1 MECILDNIIFSL
13 QKAGGASVVWAEHI
27 KRLLCESNVNCQ
39 FLEYSNADDNFFRSS
54 LGIPTDKILRKNAS
68 LLFLKRYIDLCGVEK
83 EPYIFHSS
91 HYRLDKNPNAFNV
104 TTVHDFTYEYFV
116 SGIRKFIHSSQKWHS
131 IRKASAIICITE
143 STKRDLLKFLPEVD
157 ESKIYVVYNGVNEQ
171 FRPLNPSE
179 YKLSLPF
186 DDCGYILYVGSRLVP
201 YKNFDVAL
209 EVCSRLHVPLLMVGG
224 EPLSREEKNKMD
236 EKLGKDY
243 YFNFWGTTVCQLNEL
258 YNRALLLIYPSLYE
272 GFGIPVIEAQRA
284 GCPVIASAN
293 SSIPE
298 IIGDSKYSLNN
309 ISANSIVDAISFL
322 KNKPNERENEIELG
336 FKNSKRFSWDITYD
350 KTIQIYNKL
359 CDF

>member
-1 MECILDNIIFSL
+1 MKCLLDNIIFSL

-27 KRLLCESNVNCQ
+27 KRLLYENNVNCQ

-54 LGIPTDKILRKNAS
+54 LDIPADKILKKSAS

-157 ESKIYVVYNGVNEQ
+157 ESKVHVVYNGVSEQ
-171 FRPLNPSE
+171 FKRLNSSE

-186 DDCGYILYVGSRLVP
+186 GGYGYILYVGSRLVP
-201 YKNFDVAL
+201 YKNFNIVLDVCAH
-209 EVCSRLHVPLLMVGG
+209 LHIPLLMVGG
-224 EPLSREEKNKMD
+224 EPLSRVEKNKMD
-236 EKLGKDY
+236 AKLGKDY
-243 YFNFWGTTVCQLNEL
+243 YCNYWGTTVSQLNEL

-272 GFGIPVIEAQRA
+272 GFGIPIIEAQRA

-298 IIGDSKYSLNN
+298 IIGDSKYSLDN
-309 ISANSIVDAISFL
+309 ISANSIVEAISFL
-322 KNKPNERENEIELG
+322 NNKPDERENEIELG
-336 FKNSKRFSWDITYD
+336 LKNSMRFSWDITYNQ
-350 KTIQIYNKL
+350 TMQIYNKL
-359 CDF
+359 YNS